1 MRPIIKTILALS
13 FILIHPV
20 LSSSDEGHNGE
31 KIDFFLEGK
40 ELSAMVNIN
49 GGIYL
54 SQGHPVGF
62 HFDLLNRFAKH
73 QKCNIK
79 IAHLKKRTIGK
90 T

>member
-49 GGIYL
+49 GGI
-54 SQGHPVGF
+54 
-62 HFDLLNRFAKH
+62 
-73 QKCNIK
+73 
-79 IAHLKKRTIGK
+79 
-90 T
+90 